1 MINVLVCIIQYD
13 DIIINKNNIRILV
26 LYVKLIELEK
36 EIKQKSICSA
46 AVLQK
51 KNNHDKRYLEIVHQ
65 QKLRRTKR

>member
-51 KNNHDKRYLEIVHQ
+51 
-65 QKLRRTKR
+65 TKS